1 MLPDQRD
8 CSPLENKILAA
19 LPPAD
24 YERLA
29 PHLEPFEMKRG
40 IVLYRA
46 GSRIDYVYFPIRTMI
61 SVVAVTSSGG
71 SVEVGVIG
79 REGMAGVSVALG
91 VDKSADEVM
100 VQLPDNSVRLEVSKL
115 LEEFHR
121 AGALH
126 DVLLRYTHAV
136 IKMVAQTAACNRLH
150 HAPERLGRWL
160 LMCRDRVQSN
170 ELPLTHE
177 FLAMMLGIR
186 RAGVSEIALT
196 LQEKGL
202 IRYKRGHITITD
214 GKRLE
219 GFVCECYEIVKAEF
233 DQMGGSLAATGKKGP
248 QQD

>member
-1 MLPDQRD
+1 MSPDPQAK
-8 CSPLENKILAA
+8 SPLHNKILAA

-24 YERLA
+24 FERLA
-29 PHLEPFEMKRG
+29 PYLEPYEMERG
-40 IVLYRA
+40 KILYRA
-46 GSRIDYVYFPIRTMI
+46 SKRIDYVYFPIRAMI
-61 SVVAVTSSGG
+61 SVVAVTASGG

-79 REGMAGVSVALG
+79 REGMSGVSAVLG
-91 VDKSADEVM
+91 VDKSADDVM
-100 VQLPDNSVRLEVSKL
+100 VQLADTAVRLEVPKL
-115 LEEFHR
+115 LEEFRR
-121 AGALH
+121 AGALQQ
-126 DVLLRYTHAV
+126 VLLRYTHAV

-196 LQEKGL
+196 LQEKGF
-202 IRYKRGHITITD
+202 IRYKRGLITITD
-214 GKRLE
+214 GKGLE

-233 DQMGGSLAATGKKGP
+233 EQMGGSAAATGKKRP
-248 QQD
+248 